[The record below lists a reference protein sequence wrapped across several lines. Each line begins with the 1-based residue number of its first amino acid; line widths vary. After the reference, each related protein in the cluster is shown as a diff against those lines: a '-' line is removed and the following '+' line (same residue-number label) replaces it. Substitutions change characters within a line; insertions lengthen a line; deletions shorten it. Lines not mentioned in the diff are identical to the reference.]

1 VDEMEVEQIRKIT
14 NFRENFDNGLHLC
27 EGGDLTAQYL
37 LVVDAL
43 NFCFWPRPGLEYEN
57 LARGVKTAMLED
69 PGVIRAEMLAIATA
83 ETVRQFFDVV
93 GEVPLEEERARLLRE
108 VGHGLQKYY
117 GGMAANLIRK
127 AGHSTEVLVDLVT
140 AAFPGFRDHA
150 IYKGHQVFFLKR
162 AQIFVGDL
170 YGTFGGE
177 GLGEFRDIEKLT
189 MFADYRVPVVLR
201 NMGILKYSTNLCK
214 AVEDGSEIPANSEME
229 VELRA
234 CSIWAVQLLQKLLQE
249 KLNTENKGA
258 VVPSIVVDWW
268 LWNVGESERSLS
280 TSKHHKTLTV
290 YY

>member
-1 VDEMEVEQIRKIT
+1 MEVEQIRKIT
-14 NFRENFDNGLHLC
+14 NFRDNFDNGLHFC

-37 LVVDAL
+37 LVVDTL

-69 PGVIRAEMLAIATA
+69 PGVIRAEMLARATV
-83 ETVRQFFDVV
+83 ETVRRFFGVV

-108 VGHGLQKYY
+108 VGHGLQRYY
-117 GGMAANLIRK
+117 GGTAANLIKK
-127 AGHSTEVLVDLVT
+127 AGHSTEDLVDLVT
-140 AAFPGFRDHA
+140 AAFPGFRDHT
-150 IYKGHQVFFLKR
+150 IYKGRQVFFLKR
-162 AQIFVGDL
+162 AQIFVADL

-177 GLGEFRDIEKLT
+177 GLGEFHDIESLT

-201 NMGILKYSTNLCK
+201 NMDILKYSATLSRSI
-214 AVEDGSEIPANSEME
+214 EEGSEIPPNSEVE
-229 VELRA
+229 IELRA
-234 CSIWAVQLLQKLLQE
+234 CSIWAVQLLQKLMQE
-249 KLNTENKGA
+249 KLNTENEGA
-258 VVPSIVVDWW
+258 MVPSIVVDWW